1 MKSILLLL
9 FGGFS
14 IIACKPKDSRFE
26 ERFQKMKELRQ
37 DTLNMVKLSDTL
49 IIFEGTCR
57 GCQYEHDFFIKD
69 TADIISLVS
78 IETKD
83 YNPPDMDGGS
93 MDKNIILKP
102 LKTGKT
108 TFKLYKF
115 FGPERSAED
124 SARAINY
131 PVEVVE

>member
-1 MKSILLLL
+1 MKFFL
-9 FGGFS
+9 FLFLIGAGIS
-14 IIACKPKDSRFE
+14 TCKSNDSRFE

-37 DTLNMVKLSDTL
+37 DTVNVVKLSDTL

-78 IETKD
+78 IDTKD
-83 YNPPDMDGGS
+83 YNSPDVDGGS